1 MTSDFDELEAMVMA
15 DAEKAYSET
24 VIDHAMKPRN
34 VGDIQDA
41 DGFAQVTGPCGD
53 TIELWIQVRNETVAR
68 ASFQSNGCAA
78 TIACGSIVT
87 EMIKGKGVAEA
98 RKVQQND
105 ILEALGGLP
114 EGNKHCA
121 LLAASTLREA
131 MNDYLT
137 MKKEPWKKA
146 YRNR

>member
-1 MTSDFDELEAMVMA
+1 MSSDFDELEAVVMA
-15 DAEKAYSET
+15 EAQKAYSET
-24 VIDHAMKPRN
+24 VIDHAVNPRN
-34 VGDIQDA
+34 VGDIQNA
-41 DGFAQVTGPCGD
+41 DGFAKVTSPCGD
-53 TIELWIQVRNETVAR
+53 TIELWLRVRNETVAR
-68 ASFQSNGCAA
+68 ASFQSDGCAA

-87 EMIKGKGVAEA
+87 EMIKGKGVTEA
-98 RKVQQND
+98 RKVQQDD

-121 LLAASTLREA
+121 LLAANTLREA
-131 MNDYLT
+131 MNDYIA